1 MSINLLDSQIFDLTG
16 KLLSCMVSA
25 LLVFQYFDTKYMRTY
40 RSGIFYIGV
49 KTVCCL
55 INLTIYLLNSPLFN
69 ISFWLVMVLLVSKC
83 LYYDENSNKVKYY
96 LINIAFVFA
105 LSTCEAVGSVL
116 VYAGVKIID
125 IKQNEA
131 IISYVYT
138 AGGSA
143 SAIFLYHIVLKRLFI
158 NKKTDKISVSQYT
171 VYAVIT
177 AYVLINIG
185 EILFLVKRELSNK
198 DYIFL
203 IVDAVFVIL
212 VNLYLFYILD
222 TFAENKDLKYKLAL
236 YERQAQSN
244 YEYYAKQIES
254 NKTAMTVIHDI
265 RKHIRVMEELKQLNT
280 SAKMQSYTDSFE
292 EMISP
297 LLVRQYCSNP
307 ILNIIIND
315 KIDYCEKNGIRFE
328 VDIQEVLIDYMKPID
343 ITAIFGNILDNA
355 IEASEKT
362 EDKRITLQIHPFNEF
377 IYIQLSN
384 SFSGRIQ
391 WSAKGKPLTG
401 KGEQH
406 GIGLENVEKVLKDY
420 NGSMQFSVSE
430 QIFTVEIM
438 ISQP

>member
-16 KLLSCMVSA
+16 KLLSCMVSV

-49 KTVCCL
+49 KTACCL
-55 INLTIYLLNSPLFN
+55 INLAIYLLNSPLLN

-131 IISYVYT
+131 IVSFVYT
-138 AGGSA
+138 IGGSA
-143 SAIFLYHIVLKRLFI
+143 SAILLYYIILKRLFI

-177 AYVLINIG
+177 AYVMINIG
-185 EILFLVKRELSNK
+185 EILFLIKHELSNK

-203 IVDAVFVIL
+203 MTDAVFVIL

-328 VDIQEVLIDYMKPID
+328 ADIQEVLIDYMKPID
-343 ITAIFGNILDNA
+343 ITTVFGNILDNA
-355 IEASEKT
+355 IEASEKA
-362 EDKRITLQIHPFNEF
+362 EDKKITLQIHPFNEF
-377 IYIQLSN
+377 VYIQLSN

-401 KGEQH
+401 KGEKH

-430 QIFTVEIM
+430 QTFTVEIM

>member
-1 MSINLLDSQIFDLTG
+1 ML
-16 KLLSCMVSA
+16 
-25 LLVFQYFDTKYMRTY
+25 
-40 RSGIFYIGV
+40 
-49 KTVCCL
+49 
-55 INLTIYLLNSPLFN
+55 N

-105 LSTCEAVGSVL
+105 LSICEAVGSVL

-131 IISYVYT
+131 IVSFVYT
-138 AGGSA
+138 IGGSA
-143 SAIFLYHIVLKRLFI
+143 SAILLYYIILKRLFI
-158 NKKTDKISVSQYT
+158 NKRTDKISVSQYT

-185 EILFLVKRELSNK
+185 EILFLIKHELS
-198 DYIFL
+198 
-203 IVDAVFVIL
+203 
-212 VNLYLFYILD
+212 
-222 TFAENKDLKYKLAL
+222 NKDLKYKLAL

-297 LLVRQYCSNP
+297 LLVRQYCNNP

-328 VDIQEVLIDYMKPID
+328 ADIQEVLIDYMKPID
-343 ITAIFGNILDNA
+343 ITTVFGNILDNA
-355 IEASEKT
+355 IEASEKA

-401 KGEQH
+401 KGEKH

-430 QIFTVEIM
+430 QTFTVEIM

>member
-1 MSINLLDSQIFDLTG
+1 MSINLLDSQIFDMTG
-16 KLLSCMVSA
+16 KLLSCMVSV

-55 INLTIYLLNSPLFN
+55 INLAIYLLNSPLLN

-131 IISYVYT
+131 IVSFVYT
-138 AGGSA
+138 IGGSA
-143 SAIFLYHIVLKRLFI
+143 SAILLYYIILKRLFI
-158 NKKTDKISVSQYT
+158 NKRTDKISVSQYT

-185 EILFLVKRELSNK
+185 EILFLIKHELSNK

-203 IVDAVFVIL
+203 MTDAVFVIL

-328 VDIQEVLIDYMKPID
+328 ADIQEVLIDYMKPID
-343 ITAIFGNILDNA
+343 ITTVFGNILDNA
-355 IEASEKT
+355 IEASEKA

-401 KGEQH
+401 KGEKH

-430 QIFTVEIM
+430 QTFTVEIM